1 MPRAAP
7 VAAGRLGG
15 PRALHSPCPLLWPTP
30 ACRPALPT
38 LPRRRH
44 QLSLYA
50 HVSKITWQ
58 FDAPARV
65 AGTVANPLRAFDF
78 DPAATPNFDIVNAL
92 WDLMGTDD
100 A

>member
-1 MPRAAP
+1 MHGCP
-7 VAAGRLGG
+7 GC
-15 PRALHSPCPLLWPTP
+15 SPWCTADCPLL
-30 ACRPALPT
+30 PAL
-38 LPRRRH
+38 LPPPCRH

-65 AGTVANPLRAFDF
+65 AGTVANPMRTFDF
-78 DPAATPNFDIVNAL
+78 DPATTPNFDIVNAL